1 MTDMKPTDLQ
11 TLKEDDPLVAL
22 RRHRR
27 EISDRFE
34 TVEELTAYL
43 KQFHSVEDALAQ
55 VQVKIAEEKKIG
67 IPTGC
72 K

>member
-1 MTDMKPTDLQ
+1 MIDMEPTDLRASME
-11 TLKEDDPLVAL
+11 EDDPLVAL

-43 KQFHSVEDALAQ
+43 KQFHSVEDALTQ
-55 VQVKIAEEKKIG
+55 VQERIAEKKQ
-67 IPTGC
+67 TVVTA
-72 K
+72 